1 MFLRYSLFR
10 LQKNFRKRGYHE
22 NIIVRRYGKR
32 YFKNHS
38 IYDDFLDIFGL
49 ALTDEYTISTFQ
61 PEEARAFMEKYRAGN
76 RKIMEKY
83 FHKSEDL
90 FKINFENIKKWEW
103 NSQHMSEDI
112 IRLLGHTTITIRKE
126 NEELRQRIIHLE
138 QASQTQSKTIS
149 DLKEKLKHPAKTILS
164 KVLK

>member
-1 MFLRYSLFR
+1 MSESYEYKYGF
-10 LQKNFRKRGYHE
+10 E
-22 NIIVRRYGKR
+22 TNIESDAIPK
-32 YFKNHS
+32 
-38 IYDDFLDIFGL
+38 GL
-49 ALTDEYTISTFQ
+49 
-61 PEEARAFMEKYRAGN
+61 
-76 RKIMEKY
+76 
-83 FHKSEDL
+83 
-90 FKINFENIKKWEW
+90 
-103 NSQHMSEDI
+103 SEDI

>member
-1 MFLRYSLFR
+1 
-10 LQKNFRKRGYHE
+10 
-22 NIIVRRYGKR
+22 
-32 YFKNHS
+32 
-38 IYDDFLDIFGL
+38 
-49 ALTDEYTISTFQ
+49 
-61 PEEARAFMEKYRAGN
+61 MEKYRAGN

-90 FKINFENIKKWEW
+90 FKINFENIKKWAW

-112 IRLLGHTTITIRKE
+112 IRLLGHTTITLRKE
-126 NEELRQRIIHLE
+126 NEELRQQIIHLE
-138 QASQTQSKTIS
+138 QASQTQSKAIS

>member
-1 MFLRYSLFR
+1 MGKGISKSARKQIFNILFLLVLIGITLFI
-10 LQKNFRKRGYHE
+10 L
-22 NIIVRRYGKR
+22 
-32 YFKNHS
+32 
-38 IYDDFLDIFGL
+38 
-49 ALTDEYTISTFQ
+49 LTS
-61 PEEARAFMEKYRAGN
+61 N
-76 RKIMEKY
+76 RE
-83 FHKSEDL
+83 L
-90 FKINFENIKKWEW
+90 NFENIKKWEW